1 VPVEAPELAKP
12 VDEVGANRK
21 FGGYPGALVREAH
34 ESPATKPRSDLRDK
48 GRVSHL
54 EEAKE
59 RKRNMCGIVGYVG
72 MRNAPDVL
80 LEGLKRLE
88 YRGYDSAG
96 LAVKSDG
103 RIEVIKEVG
112 KVADL
117 ARLVEERQL
126 EGCQGI
132 GHTRWATHGGVS
144 VDNAHPHCDDC
155 GNFVLV
161 HNGIIENYLDLR
173 EELEAAGV
181 SFTSETDTEVIVQL
195 LARLYRRDMLDA
207 LLKLTEKLRG
217 SYALAIMNREI
228 DGTFYCLRKGSPL
241 ILGIGEG
248 EGFCASDVPAL
259 LPYTRQVVYLEEGEI
274 AAVSRDG
281 IQVWASDGQRVE
293 KSISTIDWEVSMTE
307 KAAYPHYM
315 LKEIHE
321 QGAVLRTTLKGRVEN
336 GKVDLSPE
344 LAWDKELAQSW
355 RKLHIVACGTSYYA
369 ALVAERVLEKW
380 TDLEVKVDIASEYRY
395 RHLRADTETLA
406 VFVSQSGE
414 TADTL
419 AACRLA
425 RLQGAHCV
433 AVTNVRGSTLAR
445 EVHDVLLLKAGP
457 EIGVAATKTFM
468 GQIAALYLFAI
479 YLGRLRETLSAA
491 EGNRL
496 LEEMLRLPYK
506 VEVTLEREDSVRA
519 LAEKYADRKDFLF
532 LGRGMSFPVALEG
545 ALKLKEISYVH
556 AEAYAAGE
564 MKHGPIALL
573 EAAVPVMVI
582 IPRDGLYEKTLSNI
596 QEAKARKA
604 PILAVATDGDD
615 LISRH
620 ANDVLRV
627 PWTDEE
633 MTPFLTVVP
642 LQLFAYHMARLRE
655 CEIDQPRNLAKS
667 VTVE

>member
-1 VPVEAPELAKP
+1 
-12 VDEVGANRK
+12 
-21 FGGYPGALVREAH
+21 
-34 ESPATKPRSDLRDK
+34 
-48 GRVSHL
+48 
-54 EEAKE
+54 
-59 RKRNMCGIVGYVG
+59 MCGIVGYVG

-96 LAVKSDG
+96 MAVRSGG
-103 RIEVIKEVG
+103 RLEVIKEVG

-117 ARLVEERQL
+117 ERLVGERKL
-126 EGCQGI
+126 VGNQGI

-155 GNFVLV
+155 GKFVLV
-161 HNGIIENYLDLR
+161 HNGIIENFLDLR
-173 EELEAAGV
+173 EELETAGV
-181 SFTSETDTEVIVQL
+181 SFCSETDTEVIVQL
-195 LARLYRRDMLDA
+195 LARLYRGDMLSA

-217 SYALAIMNREI
+217 SYALAIMNLDIE
-228 DGTFYCLRKGSPL
+228 DTFYCLRKGSPL
-241 ILGIGEG
+241 ILGVGEG

-259 LPYTRQVVYLEEGEI
+259 LPYTRRVVYLEEGEI
-274 AAVSRDG
+274 AAVSRG
-281 IQVWASDGQRVE
+281 NLQVWTSEGLPVE
-293 KSISTIDWEVSMTE
+293 KSVSVIDWDISMTE
-307 KAAYPHYM
+307 KAAYPHFM

-336 GKVDLSPE
+336 GKVDLSAELGWTPE
-344 LAWDKELAQSW
+344 LVRSW
-355 RKLHIVACGTSYYA
+355 KKLHIVACGTSFYA
-369 ALVAERVLEKW
+369 AQVAERVLEKW

-395 RHLRADTETLA
+395 RHSRVDADTLGI
-406 VFVSQSGE
+406 FVSQSGE

-419 AACRLA
+419 AAQRLA
-425 RLQGAHCV
+425 RSQGAHCL

-468 GQIAALYLFAI
+468 GQIAALYLLAF

-491 EGNRL
+491 EEGRL

-506 VEVTLEREDSVRA
+506 VEVTLEREDTLRD

-532 LGRGMSFPVALEG
+532 LGRGISYPVALEG

-573 EAAVPVMVI
+573 EPGVPVMTI

-596 QEAKARKA
+596 QEAKARRS
-604 PILAVATDGDD
+604 PILALATDGDE
-615 LISRH
+615 LIAKH
-620 ANDVLRV
+620 ATEVIRV

-633 MTPFLTVVP
+633 LTPFLTVVP
-642 LQLFAYHMARLRE
+642 LQLFAYHMAKLRG

>member
-1 VPVEAPELAKP
+1 
-12 VDEVGANRK
+12 
-21 FGGYPGALVREAH
+21 
-34 ESPATKPRSDLRDK
+34 
-48 GRVSHL
+48 
-54 EEAKE
+54 
-59 RKRNMCGIVGYVG
+59 MCGIVGYVG

-96 LAVKSDG
+96 MAVRSGG
-103 RIEVIKEVG
+103 RLEVIKEVG

-117 ARLVEERQL
+117 ERLVGERKL
-126 EGCQGI
+126 VGNQGI

-155 GNFVLV
+155 GKFVLV
-161 HNGIIENYLDLR
+161 HNGIVENFLDLR
-173 EELEAAGV
+173 EELETAGV
-181 SFTSETDTEVIVQL
+181 SFCSETDTEVIVQL
-195 LARLYRRDMLDA
+195 LARLYRGDMLSA

-217 SYALAIMNREI
+217 SYALAIMNLDIE
-228 DGTFYCLRKGSPL
+228 DTFYCLRKGSPL
-241 ILGIGEG
+241 ILGVGEG

-259 LPYTRQVVYLEEGEI
+259 LPYTRRVVYLEEGEI
-274 AAVSRDG
+274 AAVSRG
-281 IQVWASDGQRVE
+281 NLQVWTSEGLPVE
-293 KSISTIDWEVSMTE
+293 KSVSVIDWDISMTE
-307 KAAYPHYM
+307 KAAYPHFM

-336 GKVDLSPE
+336 GKVDLSAELGWTPE
-344 LAWDKELAQSW
+344 LVRSW
-355 RKLHIVACGTSYYA
+355 KKLHIVACGTSFYA
-369 ALVAERVLEKW
+369 AQVAERVLEKW

-395 RHLRADTETLA
+395 RHSRVDADTLGI
-406 VFVSQSGE
+406 FVSQSGE

-419 AACRLA
+419 AAQRLA
-425 RLQGAHCV
+425 RSQGAHCL

-468 GQIAALYLFAI
+468 GQIAALYLLAF

-491 EGNRL
+491 EESRL

-506 VEVTLEREDSVRA
+506 VEVTLEREDTLRD

-532 LGRGMSFPVALEG
+532 LGRGISYPVALEG

-573 EAAVPVMVI
+573 EPGVPVMTI

-596 QEAKARKA
+596 QEAKARRS
-604 PILAVATDGDD
+604 PILALATDGDE
-615 LISRH
+615 LIAKH
-620 ANDVLRV
+620 ATEVIRV

-633 MTPFLTVVP
+633 LTPFLTVVP
-642 LQLFAYHMARLRE
+642 LQLFAYHMAKLRG

>member
-1 VPVEAPELAKP
+1 
-12 VDEVGANRK
+12 
-21 FGGYPGALVREAH
+21 
-34 ESPATKPRSDLRDK
+34 
-48 GRVSHL
+48 
-54 EEAKE
+54 
-59 RKRNMCGIVGYVG
+59 MCGIVGYVG

-96 LAVKSDG
+96 MAVRSGG
-103 RIEVIKEVG
+103 RLEVIKEVG

-117 ARLVEERQL
+117 ERLVGERKL
-126 EGCQGI
+126 VGNQGI

-155 GNFVLV
+155 GKFVLV
-161 HNGIIENYLDLR
+161 HNGIIENFLDLR
-173 EELEAAGV
+173 EELETAGV
-181 SFTSETDTEVIVQL
+181 SFCSETDTEVIVQL
-195 LARLYRRDMLDA
+195 LARLYRGDMLAA

-217 SYALAIMNREI
+217 SYALAIMNLDIE
-228 DGTFYCLRKGSPL
+228 DTFYCLRKGSPL
-241 ILGIGEG
+241 ILGVGEG

-259 LPYTRQVVYLEEGEI
+259 LPYTRRVVYLEEGEI
-274 AAVSRDG
+274 AAVSRG
-281 IQVWASDGQRVE
+281 NLQVWTSEGLPVE
-293 KSISTIDWEVSMTE
+293 KSVSVIDWDISMTE
-307 KAAYPHYM
+307 KAAYPHFM

-336 GKVDLSPE
+336 GKVDLSAELGWTPE
-344 LAWDKELAQSW
+344 LVRSW
-355 RKLHIVACGTSYYA
+355 KKLHIVACGTSFYA
-369 ALVAERVLEKW
+369 AQVAERVLEKW

-395 RHLRADTETLA
+395 RHSRVDADTLGI
-406 VFVSQSGE
+406 FVSQSGE

-419 AACRLA
+419 AAQRLA
-425 RLQGAHCV
+425 RSQGAHCL

-468 GQIAALYLFAI
+468 GQIAALYLLAF

-491 EGNRL
+491 EEGRL

-506 VEVTLEREDSVRA
+506 VEVTLEREDTLRD

-532 LGRGMSFPVALEG
+532 LGRGISYPVALEG

-573 EAAVPVMVI
+573 EPGVPVMTI

-596 QEAKARKA
+596 QEAKARRS
-604 PILAVATDGDD
+604 PILALATDGDE
-615 LISRH
+615 LIAKH
-620 ANDVLRV
+620 ATEVIRV

-633 MTPFLTVVP
+633 LTPFLTVVP
-642 LQLFAYHMARLRE
+642 LQLFAYHMAKLRG

>member
-1 VPVEAPELAKP
+1 
-12 VDEVGANRK
+12 
-21 FGGYPGALVREAH
+21 
-34 ESPATKPRSDLRDK
+34 
-48 GRVSHL
+48 
-54 EEAKE
+54 
-59 RKRNMCGIVGYVG
+59 MCGIVGYVG

-96 LAVKSDG
+96 MAVRSGG
-103 RIEVIKEVG
+103 RLEVIKEVG

-117 ARLVEERQL
+117 ERLVGERKL
-126 EGCQGI
+126 VGNQGI

-155 GNFVLV
+155 GKFVLV
-161 HNGIIENYLDLR
+161 HNGIVENFLDLR
-173 EELEAAGV
+173 EELETAGV
-181 SFTSETDTEVIVQL
+181 SFCSETDTEVIVQL
-195 LARLYRRDMLDA
+195 LARLYRGDMLSA

-217 SYALAIMNREI
+217 SYALAIMNLDIE
-228 DGTFYCLRKGSPL
+228 DTFYCLRKGSPL
-241 ILGIGEG
+241 ILGVGEG

-259 LPYTRQVVYLEEGEI
+259 LPYTRRVVYLEEGEI
-274 AAVSRDG
+274 AAVSRG
-281 IQVWASDGQRVE
+281 NLQVWTSEGLPVE
-293 KSISTIDWEVSMTE
+293 KSVSVIDWDISMTE
-307 KAAYPHYM
+307 KAAYPHFM

-336 GKVDLSPE
+336 GKVDLSAELGWTPE
-344 LAWDKELAQSW
+344 QVRSW
-355 RKLHIVACGTSYYA
+355 KKLHIVACGTSFYA
-369 ALVAERVLEKW
+369 AQVAERVLEKW

-395 RHLRADTETLA
+395 RHSRVDADTLGI
-406 VFVSQSGE
+406 FVSQSGE

-419 AACRLA
+419 AAQRLA
-425 RLQGAHCV
+425 RSQGAHCL

-468 GQIAALYLFAI
+468 GQIAALYLLAF

-491 EGNRL
+491 EEGRL

-506 VEVTLEREDSVRA
+506 VEVTLEREDTLRD

-532 LGRGMSFPVALEG
+532 LGRGISYPVALEG

-573 EAAVPVMVI
+573 EPGVPVMTI

-596 QEAKARKA
+596 QEAKARRS
-604 PILAVATDGDD
+604 PILALATDGDE
-615 LISRH
+615 LIAKH
-620 ANDVLRV
+620 ATEVIRV

-633 MTPFLTVVP
+633 LTPFLTVVP
-642 LQLFAYHMARLRE
+642 LQLFAYHMAKLRG

>member
-1 VPVEAPELAKP
+1 
-12 VDEVGANRK
+12 
-21 FGGYPGALVREAH
+21 
-34 ESPATKPRSDLRDK
+34 
-48 GRVSHL
+48 
-54 EEAKE
+54 
-59 RKRNMCGIVGYVG
+59 MCGIVGYVG

-96 LAVKSDG
+96 MAVRSGG
-103 RIEVIKEVG
+103 RLEVIKEVG

-117 ARLVEERQL
+117 ERLVGERKL
-126 EGCQGI
+126 VGNQGI

-155 GNFVLV
+155 GKFVLV
-161 HNGIIENYLDLR
+161 HNGIIENFLDLR
-173 EELEAAGV
+173 EELETAGV
-181 SFTSETDTEVIVQL
+181 SFCSETDTEVIVQL
-195 LARLYRRDMLDA
+195 LARLYRGDMLAA

-217 SYALAIMNREI
+217 SYALAIMNLDIE
-228 DGTFYCLRKGSPL
+228 DTFYCLRKGSPL
-241 ILGIGEG
+241 ILGVGEG

-259 LPYTRQVVYLEEGEI
+259 LPYTRRVVYLEEGEI
-274 AAVSRDG
+274 AAVSRG
-281 IQVWASDGQRVE
+281 NLQVWTSEGLPVE
-293 KSISTIDWEVSMTE
+293 KSVSVIDWDISMTE
-307 KAAYPHYM
+307 KAAYPHFM

-336 GKVDLSPE
+336 GKVDLSAELGWTPE
-344 LAWDKELAQSW
+344 QVRSW
-355 RKLHIVACGTSYYA
+355 KKLHIVACGTSFYA
-369 ALVAERVLEKW
+369 AQVAERVLEKW

-395 RHLRADTETLA
+395 RHSRVDADTLGI
-406 VFVSQSGE
+406 FVSQSGE

-419 AACRLA
+419 AAQRLA
-425 RLQGAHCV
+425 RSQGAHCL

-468 GQIAALYLFAI
+468 GQIAALYLLAF

-491 EGNRL
+491 EESRL

-506 VEVTLEREDSVRA
+506 VEVTLEREDTLRD

-532 LGRGMSFPVALEG
+532 LGRGISYPVALEG

-573 EAAVPVMVI
+573 EPGVPVMTI

-596 QEAKARKA
+596 QEAKARRS
-604 PILAVATDGDD
+604 PILALATDGDE
-615 LISRH
+615 LIAKH
-620 ANDVLRV
+620 ATEVIRV

-633 MTPFLTVVP
+633 LTPFLTVVP
-642 LQLFAYHMARLRE
+642 LQLFAYHMAKLRG

>member
-1 VPVEAPELAKP
+1 
-12 VDEVGANRK
+12 
-21 FGGYPGALVREAH
+21 
-34 ESPATKPRSDLRDK
+34 
-48 GRVSHL
+48 
-54 EEAKE
+54 
-59 RKRNMCGIVGYVG
+59 MCGIVGYVG

-96 LAVKSDG
+96 MAVRSGG
-103 RIEVIKEVG
+103 RLEVIKEVG

-117 ARLVEERQL
+117 ERLVGERKL
-126 EGCQGI
+126 VGNQGI

-155 GNFVLV
+155 GKFVLV
-161 HNGIIENYLDLR
+161 HNGIVENFLDLR
-173 EELEAAGV
+173 EELETAGV
-181 SFTSETDTEVIVQL
+181 SFCSETDTEVIVQL
-195 LARLYRRDMLDA
+195 LARLYRGDMLAA

-217 SYALAIMNREI
+217 SYALAIMNLDIE
-228 DGTFYCLRKGSPL
+228 DTFYCLRKGSPL
-241 ILGIGEG
+241 ILGVGEG

-259 LPYTRQVVYLEEGEI
+259 LPYTRRVVYLEEGEI
-274 AAVSRDG
+274 AAVSRG
-281 IQVWASDGQRVE
+281 NLQVWTSEGLPVE
-293 KSISTIDWEVSMTE
+293 KSVSVIDWDISMTE
-307 KAAYPHYM
+307 KAAYPHFM

-336 GKVDLSPE
+336 GKVDLSAELGWTPE
-344 LAWDKELAQSW
+344 QVRSW
-355 RKLHIVACGTSYYA
+355 KKLHIVACGTSFYA
-369 ALVAERVLEKW
+369 AQVAERVLEKW

-395 RHLRADTETLA
+395 RHSRVDADTLGI
-406 VFVSQSGE
+406 FVSQSGE

-419 AACRLA
+419 AAQRLA
-425 RLQGAHCV
+425 RSQGAHCL

-468 GQIAALYLFAI
+468 GQIAALYLLAF

-491 EGNRL
+491 EESRL

-506 VEVTLEREDSVRA
+506 VEVTLEREDTLRD

-532 LGRGMSFPVALEG
+532 LGRGISYPVALEG

-573 EAAVPVMVI
+573 EPGVPVMTI

-596 QEAKARKA
+596 QEAKARRS
-604 PILAVATDGDD
+604 PILALATDGDE
-615 LISRH
+615 LIAKH
-620 ANDVLRV
+620 ATEVIRV

-633 MTPFLTVVP
+633 LTPFLTVVP
-642 LQLFAYHMARLRE
+642 LQLFAYHMAKLRG

>member
-1 VPVEAPELAKP
+1 
-12 VDEVGANRK
+12 
-21 FGGYPGALVREAH
+21 
-34 ESPATKPRSDLRDK
+34 
-48 GRVSHL
+48 
-54 EEAKE
+54 
-59 RKRNMCGIVGYVG
+59 MCGIVGYVG

-96 LAVKSDG
+96 MAVRSGG
-103 RIEVIKEVG
+103 RLEVIKEVG

-117 ARLVEERQL
+117 ERLVGERKL
-126 EGCQGI
+126 VGNQGI

-155 GNFVLV
+155 GKFVLV
-161 HNGIIENYLDLR
+161 HNGIIENFLDLR
-173 EELEAAGV
+173 EELETAGV
-181 SFTSETDTEVIVQL
+181 SFCSETDTEVIVQL
-195 LARLYRRDMLDA
+195 LARLYRGDMLAA

-217 SYALAIMNREI
+217 SYALAIMNLDIE
-228 DGTFYCLRKGSPL
+228 DTFYCLRKGSPL
-241 ILGIGEG
+241 ILGVGEG

-259 LPYTRQVVYLEEGEI
+259 LPYTRRVVYLEEGEI
-274 AAVSRDG
+274 AAVSRG
-281 IQVWASDGQRVE
+281 NLQVWTSEGLPVE
-293 KSISTIDWEVSMTE
+293 KSVSVIDWDISMTE
-307 KAAYPHYM
+307 KAAYPHFM

-336 GKVDLSPE
+336 GKVDLSAELGWTPE
-344 LAWDKELAQSW
+344 LVRSW
-355 RKLHIVACGTSYYA
+355 KKLHIVACGTSFYA
-369 ALVAERVLEKW
+369 AQVAERVLEKW

-395 RHLRADTETLA
+395 RHSRVDADTLGI
-406 VFVSQSGE
+406 FVSQSGE

-419 AACRLA
+419 AAQRLA
-425 RLQGAHCV
+425 RSQGAHCL

-468 GQIAALYLFAI
+468 GQIAALYLLAF

-491 EGNRL
+491 EESRL

-506 VEVTLEREDSVRA
+506 VEVTLEREDTLRD

-532 LGRGMSFPVALEG
+532 LGRGISYPVALEG

-573 EAAVPVMVI
+573 EPGVPVMTI

-596 QEAKARKA
+596 QEAKARRS
-604 PILAVATDGDD
+604 PILALATDGDE
-615 LISRH
+615 LIAKH
-620 ANDVLRV
+620 ATEVIRV

-633 MTPFLTVVP
+633 LTPFLTVVP
-642 LQLFAYHMARLRE
+642 LQLFAYHMAKLRG

>member
-1 VPVEAPELAKP
+1 
-12 VDEVGANRK
+12 
-21 FGGYPGALVREAH
+21 
-34 ESPATKPRSDLRDK
+34 
-48 GRVSHL
+48 
-54 EEAKE
+54 
-59 RKRNMCGIVGYVG
+59 MCGIVGYVG

-96 LAVKSDG
+96 MAVRSGG
-103 RIEVIKEVG
+103 RLEVIKEVG

-117 ARLVEERQL
+117 ERLVGERKL
-126 EGCQGI
+126 VGNQGI

-155 GNFVLV
+155 GKFVLV
-161 HNGIIENYLDLR
+161 HNGIIENFLDLR
-173 EELEAAGV
+173 EELETAGV
-181 SFTSETDTEVIVQL
+181 SFCSETDTEVIVQL
-195 LARLYRRDMLDA
+195 LARLYRGDMLSA

-217 SYALAIMNREI
+217 SYALAIMNLDIE
-228 DGTFYCLRKGSPL
+228 DTFYCLRKGSPL
-241 ILGIGEG
+241 ILGVGEG

-259 LPYTRQVVYLEEGEI
+259 LPYTRRVVYLEEGEI
-274 AAVSRDG
+274 AAVSRG
-281 IQVWASDGQRVE
+281 NLQVWTSEGLPVE
-293 KSISTIDWEVSMTE
+293 KSVSVIDWDISMTE
-307 KAAYPHYM
+307 KAAYPHFM

-336 GKVDLSPE
+336 GKVDLSAELGWTPE
-344 LAWDKELAQSW
+344 QVRSW
-355 RKLHIVACGTSYYA
+355 KKLHIVACGTSFYA
-369 ALVAERVLEKW
+369 AQVAERVLEKW

-395 RHLRADTETLA
+395 RHSRVDADTLGI
-406 VFVSQSGE
+406 FVSQSGE

-419 AACRLA
+419 AAQRLA
-425 RLQGAHCV
+425 RSQGAHCL

-468 GQIAALYLFAI
+468 GQIAALYLLAF

-491 EGNRL
+491 EEGRL

-506 VEVTLEREDSVRA
+506 VEVTLEREDTLRD

-532 LGRGMSFPVALEG
+532 LGRGISYPVALEG

-573 EAAVPVMVI
+573 EPGVPVMTI

-596 QEAKARKA
+596 QEAKARRS
-604 PILAVATDGDD
+604 PILALATDGDE
-615 LISRH
+615 LIAKH
-620 ANDVLRV
+620 ATEVIRV

-633 MTPFLTVVP
+633 LTPFLTVVP
-642 LQLFAYHMARLRE
+642 LQLFAYHMAKLRG

>member
-1 VPVEAPELAKP
+1 
-12 VDEVGANRK
+12 
-21 FGGYPGALVREAH
+21 
-34 ESPATKPRSDLRDK
+34 
-48 GRVSHL
+48 
-54 EEAKE
+54 
-59 RKRNMCGIVGYVG
+59 MCGIVGYVG

-96 LAVKSDG
+96 MAVRSGG
-103 RIEVIKEVG
+103 RLEVIKEVG

-117 ARLVEERQL
+117 ERLVGERKL
-126 EGCQGI
+126 VGNQGI

-155 GNFVLV
+155 GKFVLV
-161 HNGIIENYLDLR
+161 HNGIVENFLDLR
-173 EELEAAGV
+173 EELETAGV
-181 SFTSETDTEVIVQL
+181 SFCSETDTEVIVQL
-195 LARLYRRDMLDA
+195 LARLYRGDMLSA

-217 SYALAIMNREI
+217 SYALAIMNLDIE
-228 DGTFYCLRKGSPL
+228 DTFYCLRKGSPL
-241 ILGIGEG
+241 ILGVGEG

-259 LPYTRQVVYLEEGEI
+259 LPYTRRVVYLEEGEI
-274 AAVSRDG
+274 AAVSRG
-281 IQVWASDGQRVE
+281 NLQVWTSEGLPVE
-293 KSISTIDWEVSMTE
+293 KSVSVIDWDISMTE
-307 KAAYPHYM
+307 KAAYPHFM

-336 GKVDLSPE
+336 GKVDLSAELGWTPE
-344 LAWDKELAQSW
+344 LVRSW
-355 RKLHIVACGTSYYA
+355 KKLHIVACGTSFYA
-369 ALVAERVLEKW
+369 AQVAERVLEKW

-395 RHLRADTETLA
+395 RHSRVDADTLGI
-406 VFVSQSGE
+406 FVSQSGE

-419 AACRLA
+419 AAQRLA
-425 RLQGAHCV
+425 RSQGAHCL

-468 GQIAALYLFAI
+468 GQIAALYLLAF

-491 EGNRL
+491 EEGRL

-506 VEVTLEREDSVRA
+506 VEVTLEREDTLRD

-532 LGRGMSFPVALEG
+532 LGRGISYPVALEG

-573 EAAVPVMVI
+573 EPGVPVMTI

-596 QEAKARKA
+596 QEAKARRS
-604 PILAVATDGDD
+604 PILALATDGDE
-615 LISRH
+615 LIAKH
-620 ANDVLRV
+620 ATEVIRV

-633 MTPFLTVVP
+633 LTPFLTVVP
-642 LQLFAYHMARLRE
+642 LQLFAYHMAKLRG

>member
-1 VPVEAPELAKP
+1 MP
-12 VDEVGANRK
+12 VDEDGGNRK
-21 FGGYPGALVREAH
+21 FGGYSRGLGKGGPVKPNYKSGERFPGQRLGLLLQNKRRE
-34 ESPATKPRSDLRDK
+34 KPK
-48 GRVSHL
+48 
-54 EEAKE
+54 
-59 RKRNMCGIVGYVG
+59 MCGIVGYVG

-96 LAVKSDG
+96 MAVRSAG
-103 RIEVIKEVG
+103 RLEVIKEVG

-117 ARLVEERQL
+117 ERLVAERQL
-126 EGCQGI
+126 EGNQGI

-161 HNGIIENYLDLR
+161 HNGIIENYMDLR
-173 EELEAAGV
+173 EELEASGV
-181 SFTSETDTEVIVQL
+181 PFCSETDTEVIVQL
-195 LARLYRRDMLDA
+195 LARLYRGDMLEA

-228 DGTFYCLRKGSPL
+228 EDTFYCLRKGSPL
-241 ILGIGEG
+241 VLGVTEG

-259 LPYTRQVVYLEEGEI
+259 LPYTRQVAYLEEGEI
-274 AAVSRDG
+274 AAVSKGRL
-281 IQVWASDGQRVE
+281 QVWNSEGVPVE
-293 KSISTIDWEVSMTE
+293 KAISIIDWDISMTE
-307 KAAYPHYM
+307 KAAYPHFM

-336 GKVDLSPE
+336 GKVDLSSELGWDPE
-344 LAWDKELAQSW
+344 LVGSW
-355 RKLHIVACGTSYYA
+355 KKLHIVACGTSFYA

-380 TDLEVKVDIASEYRY
+380 TDLEVKVDVASEYRY
-395 RHLRADTETLA
+395 RHPRADAETLG

-419 AACRLA
+419 AAQRLA
-425 RLQGAHCV
+425 RAQGAHCL

-468 GQIAALYLFAI
+468 GQIAALYLLAL
-479 YLGRLRETLSAA
+479 YLGRMRETLTAA
-491 EGNRL
+491 EENRL
-496 LEEMLRLPYK
+496 LDEILRLPYK
-506 VEVTLEREDSVRA
+506 VEVTLEREESIRE

-532 LGRGMSFPVALEG
+532 LGRGISFPVALEG
-545 ALKLKEISYVH
+545 ALKLKEISYIH

-573 EAAVPVMVI
+573 EPAVPVMTI

-596 QEAKARKA
+596 QEAKARRS
-604 PILAVATDGDD
+604 PILALATDGDD
-615 LISRH
+615 LITKH
-620 ANDVLRV
+620 ASAVIRV
-627 PWTDEE
+627 PWTDEDL
-633 MTPFLTVVP
+633 TPFLTVVP
-642 LQLFAYHMARLRE
+642 LQLFAYHMAKLRG

>member
-1 VPVEAPELAKP
+1 
-12 VDEVGANRK
+12 
-21 FGGYPGALVREAH
+21 
-34 ESPATKPRSDLRDK
+34 
-48 GRVSHL
+48 
-54 EEAKE
+54 
-59 RKRNMCGIVGYVG
+59 MCGIVGYVG

-96 LAVKSDG
+96 MAVRSGG
-103 RIEVIKEVG
+103 RLEVIKEVG

-117 ARLVEERQL
+117 ERLVGERKL
-126 EGCQGI
+126 VGNQGI

-155 GNFVLV
+155 GKFVLV
-161 HNGIIENYLDLR
+161 HNGIIENFLDLR
-173 EELEAAGV
+173 EELETAGV
-181 SFTSETDTEVIVQL
+181 SFCSETDTEVIVQL
-195 LARLYRRDMLDA
+195 LARLYRGDMLSA

-217 SYALAIMNREI
+217 SYALAIMNLDIE
-228 DGTFYCLRKGSPL
+228 DTFYCLRKGSPL
-241 ILGIGEG
+241 ILGVGEG

-259 LPYTRQVVYLEEGEI
+259 LPYTRRVVYLEEGEI
-274 AAVSRDG
+274 AAVSRG
-281 IQVWASDGQRVE
+281 NLQVWTSEGLPVE
-293 KSISTIDWEVSMTE
+293 KSVSVIDWDISMTE
-307 KAAYPHYM
+307 KAAYPHFM

-336 GKVDLSPE
+336 GKVDLSAELGWTPE
-344 LAWDKELAQSW
+344 LVRSW
-355 RKLHIVACGTSYYA
+355 KKLHIVACGTSFYA
-369 ALVAERVLEKW
+369 AQVAERVLEKW

-395 RHLRADTETLA
+395 RHSRVDADTLGI
-406 VFVSQSGE
+406 FVSQSGE

-419 AACRLA
+419 AAQRLA
-425 RLQGAHCV
+425 RSQGAHCL

-468 GQIAALYLFAI
+468 GQIAALYLLAF

-491 EGNRL
+491 EESRL

-506 VEVTLEREDSVRA
+506 VEVTLEREDTLRD

-532 LGRGMSFPVALEG
+532 LGRGISYPVALEG

-573 EAAVPVMVI
+573 EPGVPVMTI

-596 QEAKARKA
+596 QEAKARRS
-604 PILAVATDGDD
+604 PILALATDGDE
-615 LISRH
+615 LIAKH
-620 ANDVLRV
+620 ATEVIRV

-633 MTPFLTVVP
+633 LTPFLTVVP
-642 LQLFAYHMARLRE
+642 LQLFAYHMAKLRG